1 MNMNHKLLYQ
11 NIINKS
17 KSQNRCKK
25 DSYFE
30 KHHIFPKC
38 LGGDNSSDNIV
49 LLTAKEHF
57 VCHHLLCFIY
67 PESKSLKFAFW
78 AMCNQVSGDI
88 ERDYKVTSR
97 TYEYAKLKF
106 KEVNS
111 LLHKGKKLSDE
122 HLLKIKTR
130 MMSDDNPMKG
140 RKGFD
145 NPLYNKERTTDVKS
159 KISKT
164 KLLNPTRNSNF
175 KGRYITPLG
184 SFFTSTEASKQH
196 NLDRSVIIERCK
208 VKSNIVITKKG
219 VSFSKDLTPNDIGKT
234 YKEVGW
240 YFIPQLPK

>member
-1 MNMNHKLLYQ
+1 MNHKQIYQ

-17 KSQNRCKK
+17 KFQNRSKK

-30 KHHIFPKC
+30 KHHIVPKTV
-38 LGGDNSSDNIV
+38 GGDNSSENIV

-78 AMCNQVSGDI
+78 AMCNQVSGDVK
-88 ERDYKVTSR
+88 RDYKVTAR
-97 TYEYAKLKF
+97 TYEDTKLKF

-130 MMSDDNPMKG
+130 MLSDDNPMKG
-140 RKGFD
+140 RKGID
-145 NPLYNKERTTDVKS
+145 NPLYKKERTVEVKS

-164 KLLNPTRNSNF
+164 KLLNPTKNCNF
-175 KGRYITPLG
+175 KGLYVTPLG

-208 VKSNIVITKKG
+208 GKSNMVITKKG
-219 VSFSKDLTPNDIGKT
+219 VSFSKDLTSNDIGKT

-240 YFIPQLPK
+240 YFIPQLHK